1 MQEENFGGEF
11 KKNKNSH
18 LFIFFLGVIYFSFF
32 NIFSAK
38 IVFQVANFSE

>member
-1 MQEENFGGEF
+1 MQEENFGGEL
-11 KKNKNSH
+11 KKKYSD